1 MKANAPSD
9 ARTLEADLRRLQA
22 SATDATEQ
30 VDRLLHQTVSSAPLL
45 AVGAAAGLGFILGGG
60 LPRGAVG
67 VLFGIG
73 ARMASAWVEQQFLE
87 QTDNQE

>member
-1 MKANAPSD
+1 MTDAKSASD

-22 SATDATEQ
+22 GAADAKGQ
-30 VDRLLHQTVSSAPLL
+30 VDRLLHRTVSSAPLL

-60 LPRGAVG
+60 LPRGAIG

-73 ARMASAWVEQQFLE
+73 ARMTSAWVEQQFLE
-87 QTDNQE
+87 HNQE